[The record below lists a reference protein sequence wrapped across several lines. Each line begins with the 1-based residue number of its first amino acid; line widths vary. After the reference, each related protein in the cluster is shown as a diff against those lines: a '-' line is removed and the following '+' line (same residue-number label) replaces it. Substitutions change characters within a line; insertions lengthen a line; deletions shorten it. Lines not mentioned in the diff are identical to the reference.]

1 MSRSRLQT
9 RLQRLERH
17 ASMQKAGILYVWRLP
32 EDSEAEALARCAVNP
47 ADFPQVRVHVWFG
60 GQADARLARPPNP
73 CWISQ
78 TPPPA
83 ALVVQQLHAALRCA
97 YDAGEEGP

>member
-1 MSRSRLQT
+1 MARSRLHT
-9 RLQRLERH
+9 RLQRLERRAH
-17 ASMQKAGILYVWRLP
+17 APQAGILYVWRLP
-32 EDSEAEALARCAVNP
+32 EESEAEALARCGVNP

-60 GQADARLARPPNP
+60 GQADARLARPPHP
-73 CWISQ
+73 CWIAQ

-83 ALVVQQLHAALRCA
+83 ALVVQQLHAALRRA